1 MNSIDFTHYTTG
13 SGKQKAWAWHI
24 TQNIVDA
31 ENTLGKDDYEMLPGL
46 IEDAMVKC
54 VMVEYMEKVKRCEID
69 NISNDRFKKAVN
81 EAIAIV
87 NQALQQKTAKAKR
100 QALIGMVRN
109 PAVIINFR
117 HRYSTL
123 DWVQITFIHL
133 LNERLNLKLQ
143 ATDYRIKVCR
153 A

>member
-1 MNSIDFTHYTTG
+1 MNSINFSHYTTG
-13 SGKQKAWAWHI
+13 SGKQKAWAWSI
-24 TQNIVDA
+24 TQNIVDGDD
-31 ENTLGKDDYEMLPGL
+31 TLRKDDYEMLPEL
-46 IEDAMVKC
+46 IQDAMVKC

-69 NISNDRFKKAVN
+69 KISNDRFKKTVN
-81 EAIAIV
+81 EVIAMV
-87 NQALQQKTAKAKR
+87 NQALQQKTAKGKR
-100 QALIGMVRN
+100 EALIGMVRN
-109 PAVIINFR
+109 PAVVINFR
-117 HRYSTL
+117 HSYSTL